1 MNKSTK
7 QTLEKKMNVIKSIL
21 NDEIDA
27 VTLDNFYNTLL
38 NKNSIA
44 LKDEHSKCIKLL
56 EF

>member
-27 VTLDNFYNTLL
+27 DYVSNVLDVAKIEGELMYNRYKRLY
-38 NKNSIA
+38 K
-44 LKDEHSKCIKLL
+44 K
-56 EF
+56 